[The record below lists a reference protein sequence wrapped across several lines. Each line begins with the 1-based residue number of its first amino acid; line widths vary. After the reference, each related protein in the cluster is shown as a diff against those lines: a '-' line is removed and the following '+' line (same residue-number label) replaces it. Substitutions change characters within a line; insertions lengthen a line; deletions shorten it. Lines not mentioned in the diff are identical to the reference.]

1 MKDKSGIH
9 LYLRCRECL
18 DETEPSDLE
27 VGLTQKGD
35 LVVWCARHDKHVLHL
50 DNSEASETLLELL
63 SQGSATRASTRT
75 SRRTDAPGA
84 ACWSATS

>member
-9 LYLRCRECL
+9 LYLRCRDCL
-18 DETEPSDLE
+18 DETEPPDLE

-35 LVVWCARHDKHVLHL
+35 LVVWCARHDRHVLHL

-63 SQGSATRASTRT
+63 SQGC
-75 SRRTDAPGA
+75 DAGGHEDEPA
-84 ACWSATS
+84 N